1 MISDKY
7 IKFINLFQT
16 TFSLFNSYE
25 KRQFVIYSILLT
37 ISSIL
42 EIISLIA
49 IIPLIKIIIEPTLFV
64 KNQYFIQVME
74 LVGPVSLEKI
84 TIFIAIGSC
93 LTLLISFSGTVFI
106 QYKVKVFTA
115 KCQNRLSRVL
125 LKKLISLPY
134 SKFIGVDSTENSYHI
149 FNDLIIW
156 GNTINLFT
164 QVFSATVFLIVALIT
179 LLIASP
185 MSGIVIIILG
195 SMITILIL
203 YLFGKIIRRFSKFRK
218 TASAQSVSTISSTF
232 SGMKEILVN
241 KKEQFFLNK
250 FFGKFDNIGFTDAN
264 LRLAQN
270 IPPYMI
276 LFLGQFAILLIA
288 LNMWSNK
295 IPSNEIASQIAFIL
309 LVISRIIPT
318 TNRLV
323 ANFTSIMQAQ
333 PHIEYLI
340 ETEKEFLNFETQ
352 KNISIPKEKYIVK
365 KWDQFLLKNV
375 SFRYSK
381 SEEYSLKNI
390 SITIKSGDK
399 VGIVGLSG
407 AGKSTLMDVMIGLL
421 RPSSGKI
428 MIDKKNFNVIDENSW
443 KSKIGYVPQNP
454 FFVKGTIL
462 QNIAFG
468 LDNKK
473 IDTGLVKSCLK
484 IVNMTNFI
492 NKLPKGL
499 NTNVGEMGANLSGG
513 EKQRLAI
520 ARALYTEPEIL
531 FLDEAT
537 SSLDKKNEKIIK
549 NIVSKID
556 NRITVIIITH
566 SISIIESCDNIYLI
580 DKGHVL
586 IKGKH
591 KSLMIKN
598 KLYRDLAAN

>member
-195 SMITILIL
+195 SMITILT
-203 YLFGKIIRRFSKFRK
+203 F
-218 TASAQSVSTISSTF
+218 TTIS
-232 SGMKEILVN
+232 
-241 KKEQFFLNK
+241 
-250 FFGKFDNIGFTDAN
+250 
-264 LRLAQN
+264 
-270 IPPYMI
+270 
-276 LFLGQFAILLIA
+276 
-288 LNMWSNK
+288 
-295 IPSNEIASQIAFIL
+295 
-309 LVISRIIPT
+309 
-318 TNRLV
+318 
-323 ANFTSIMQAQ
+323 
-333 PHIEYLI
+333 
-340 ETEKEFLNFETQ
+340 
-352 KNISIPKEKYIVK
+352 
-365 KWDQFLLKNV
+365 
-375 SFRYSK
+375 
-381 SEEYSLKNI
+381 
-390 SITIKSGDK
+390 
-399 VGIVGLSG
+399 
-407 AGKSTLMDVMIGLL
+407 
-421 RPSSGKI
+421 
-428 MIDKKNFNVIDENSW
+428 
-443 KSKIGYVPQNP
+443 
-454 FFVKGTIL
+454 
-462 QNIAFG
+462 
-468 LDNKK
+468 
-473 IDTGLVKSCLK
+473 
-484 IVNMTNFI
+484 
-492 NKLPKGL
+492 
-499 NTNVGEMGANLSGG
+499 
-513 EKQRLAI
+513 
-520 ARALYTEPEIL
+520 
-531 FLDEAT
+531 
-537 SSLDKKNEKIIK
+537 
-549 NIVSKID
+549 
-556 NRITVIIITH
+556 
-566 SISIIESCDNIYLI
+566 
-580 DKGHVL
+580 
-586 IKGKH
+586 
-591 KSLMIKN
+591 
-598 KLYRDLAAN
+598 